1 VTGQRDP
8 SHAFTDTP
16 TYNNHV
22 KVSGKSLEQLRKDG
36 EHLAVISKQL
46 REKAKRLRDE
56 ADESE
61 AIAQEILDQMR
72 IIGKKKP
79 SK

>member
-1 VTGQRDP
+1 M
-8 SHAFTDTP
+8 
-16 TYNNHV
+16 

-36 EHLAVISKQL
+36 EHLAAISKQL

-61 AIAQEILDQMR
+61 AIAQEILDQMG